1 MDNINSFFLSIYDM
15 LKAKHEE
22 GIYNTVCL
30 SVLLALP
37 LLTLLIL
44 SIVCC
49 HCCCCRT
56 KKRQNIKYPAGKKK
70 KGKKE
75 EEDLWIPSPQ
85 NKSLMLEKIPPFSV

>member
-1 MDNINSFFLSIYDM
+1 MDNINVFFLSIYHK
-15 LKAKHEE
+15 LIAKHEE
-22 GIYNTVCL
+22 GLYNTVCL
-30 SVLLALP
+30 CVLLALP

-49 HCCCCRT
+49 HCCCCQT
-56 KKRQNIKYPAGKKK
+56 KKSQNIKKLAGKKK

-85 NKSLMLEKIPPFSV
+85 NNSLMLEKIPPFSV